1 MTARERRRLLGRWGC
16 VDVRQTEAM
25 AKRYTVRYE
34 IDESGTWVATIPRL
48 AGCVTQGRS
57 LAQARR
63 RIREA
68 LAAHTGDARAAKRA
82 LLVDDI
88 DLGALGKESAGLVT
102 SLQRERAELE
112 ERKEAVMRATKHAV
126 HRLAKAGLSVR
137 DVGTLLG
144 LSHQRV
150 QQLLE
155 RSDAA

>member
-1 MTARERRRLLGRWGC
+1 
-16 VDVRQTEAM
+16 M

-48 AGCVTQGRS
+48 PGCITQGRS
-57 LAQARR
+57 IAQARR

-68 LAAHTGDARAAKRA
+68 LAAYTGDARAAKQA
-82 LLVDDI
+82 VLVENI
-88 DLGALGKESAGLVT
+88 DLGALGRESADLIATV
-102 SLQRERAELE
+102 QRERAELE
-112 ERKEAVMRATKHAV
+112 ERKEAVTRATKHAA

-155 RSDAA
+155 RPDAA